1 MPRTWFSKPLKKKGM
16 FSRPDC

>member
-1 MPRTWFSKPLKKKGM
+1 MQKVGRDDM